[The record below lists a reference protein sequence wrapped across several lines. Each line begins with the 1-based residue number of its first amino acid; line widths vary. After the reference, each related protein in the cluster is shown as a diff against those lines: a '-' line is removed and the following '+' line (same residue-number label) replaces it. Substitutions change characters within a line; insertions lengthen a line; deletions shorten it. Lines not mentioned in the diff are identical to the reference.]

1 MPGGGSRKKFSDVAT
16 LVISRAEVQNGQ
28 RKCRWTRVR
37 DYKSVYRCHCAE
49 YFSAYEVR
57 EIGHQELVDFL
68 DYLQKTTITI
78 HHPPRHVLC
87 AESPGRLRSGGC
99 CSIGSGDA
107 ETMSS
112 GQRFEALRKHG
123 QRSPCPP

>member
-68 DYLQKTTITI
+68 DYLVKKQLSQSTI
-78 HHPPRHVLC
+78 RHVTSFVRKVLV
-87 AESPGRLRSGGC
+87 ASVQAGVVRSVPGMPKR
-99 CSIGSGDA
+99 
-107 ETMSS
+107 
-112 GQRFEALRKHG
+112 
-123 QRSPCPP
+123 